1 MYISN
6 LEHASFNSPTTSPT
20 SNNPQQ
26 QQQQHNTTASPHP
39 HLQLPITKSNNIISP
54 DYYSSTD
61 EELSDMSPDSTN
73 SFPEERRS
81 SSETSNHHHQQQNN
95 RANTSLTLNGIL
107 PAEDACRAVFAL
119 SSAVDNLFDMAATT
133 LPLKAFREFLASLVD
148 ASHEQLFAKEAKLSE
163 NSRPLDKAAIKETL
177 ISMNTLHLYHICD
190 VMLRCARNNTRPLL
204 HVMEAWS
211 IISSHLVEVCVP
223 ILLFLVLLF
232 FF

>member
-6 LEHASFNSPTTSPT
+6 LEHASFNSPTVGSSP
-20 SNNPQQ
+20 SIGP
-26 QQQQHNTTASPHP
+26 SPGNHP
-39 HLQLPITKSNNIISP
+39 NLQLPLKSNMLSP
-54 DYYSSTD
+54 SYYSST
-61 EELSDMSPDSTN
+61 EEDSDMSPDSTN
-73 SFPEERRS
+73 SFPDDRNMS
-81 SSETSNHHHQQQNN
+81 SSN

-119 SSAVDNLFDMAATT
+119 SNAVDNLFDMAATT

-148 ASHEQLFAKEAKLSE
+148 ASHEQLFCKQSKMNDTSKPPDKETM
-163 NSRPLDKAAIKETL
+163 KETL

-211 IISSHLVEVCVP
+211 IISSHLVEVNY
-223 ILLFLVLLF
+223 LFV
-232 FF
+232 